1 MFISLPFPARWL
13 YCPGVEKRKNRFYS
27 DPVTW
32 SLIYVHYT
40 IYTIYYMYICNIY
53 WAHIEFLRGKGKCRH
68 FYWLFCVCAPRTIS
82 NYLNPNTYWF
92 WIIFRPTTPFLCF
105 CEIYKK
111 KNTGKSP
118 PAHKRANE
126 NDDICLFL
134 FKDFYSM
141 TEPSASRC
149 FTWRTSIQNTSLHVL
164 DSYCTAVF
172 RDPLQSHLATF
183 FWRS

>member
-1 MFISLPFPARWL
+1 
-13 YCPGVEKRKNRFYS
+13 
-27 DPVTW
+27 
-32 SLIYVHYT
+32 
-40 IYTIYYMYICNIY
+40 MYICNIY

-111 KNTGKSP
+111 KILESP
-118 PAHKRANE
+118 PPHTREPMK
-126 NDDICLFL
+126 
-134 FKDFYSM
+134 M
-141 TEPSASRC
+141 TTFAFSSSRIFTLWRNLLTASRC

-164 DSYCTAVF
+164 LHRCFPGSTSITLSNF
-172 RDPLQSHLATF
+172 FLAKLTDKPWHK
-183 FWRS
+183 FWGSICYRKQ